1 MPKICVFFELLVLKK
16 YKHKE
21 CQHHGDLC
29 VTRHCSWIDLISPST
44 WLQINSVRETMWII
58 VNFLIFFIPE
68 LKVLNLSW
76 KFQLNY
82 LICNEATIIYY
93 FFVSLCL
100 SRRHYVIFFFRRQ
113 RYIDVNNFNL
123 SWLVQINNSTD
134 WWYTSIILFR
144 KMNDVRSTYCRWN
157 KPWPL
162 SLHSKI

>member
-1 MPKICVFFELLVLKK
+1 MRFFELLVLKK

-21 CQHHGDLC
+21 CQHHGDFC

-68 LKVLNLSW
+68 LKVLNSSW

-82 LICNEATIIYY
+82 LICNEATIIFLYPCAYHVGVTLY
-93 FFVSLCL
+93 FFS
-100 SRRHYVIFFFRRQ
+100 RRQ

-123 SWLVQINNSTD
+123 SWLVQIIVRTD
-134 WWYTSIILFR
+134 DIRVY
-144 KMNDVRSTYCRWN
+144 STYFVT
-157 KPWPL
+157 
-162 SLHSKI
+162 